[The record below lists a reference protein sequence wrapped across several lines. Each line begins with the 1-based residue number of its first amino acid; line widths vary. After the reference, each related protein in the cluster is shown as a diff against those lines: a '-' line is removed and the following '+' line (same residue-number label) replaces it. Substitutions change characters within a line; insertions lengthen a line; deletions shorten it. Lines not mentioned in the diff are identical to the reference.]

1 MTQSAQSQPLLVSK
15 SNLAI
20 HATLKKRT
28 TQHVKSCLRL
38 KQRLPR
44 HGLITYMHECRQVDE
59 DVVAHLAQ
67 HHNLLVWFVSHGV
80 HHGVQQLD
88 RGVKVILLA
97 VLTTQVWHAN
107 L

>member
-1 MTQSAQSQPLLVSK
+1 
-15 SNLAI
+15 
-20 HATLKKRT
+20 
-28 TQHVKSCLRL
+28 LRL
-38 KQRLPR
+38 KQWLPR
-44 HGLITYMHECRQVDE
+44 HGLITYTHECRQVDE

-67 HHNLLVWFVSHGV
+67 HHDLLVWLVSHGV

-97 VLTTQVWHAN
+97 VLTAQVWDAN